1 MLIHAPLRP
10 GLVPLPRVTQCCVR
24 VGFAGLAP
32 CLCPLPLLVLHER
45 AHDEPLVACHCQH
58 LCPHLCVRTVIQPVP
73 VPPPLGPVYSLAP
86 LFPPLPPSPPGSYGY
101 FAAATVGV
109 QVPWKRY
116 ITLLQI
122 SQFVFD
128 IVLYVRAVVLLPGFT
143 TTRTSHLTHS
153 RHPLLSHTAV
163 THIHTYTAA
172 PLSPTTS
179 SMTPLVESGV
189 PTSLATLWASPLSS
203 SLPRSTSASRQPSAG
218 KQRHRRR
225 PRAYKQG
232 WCHWMEWEFEHLIL
246 ANQTT
251 IKHPSG
257 ERGRG
262 LPSGVT
268 ELENGGDQ
276 RECVCEQTAA
286 GAAAAA
292 HNHNNSTAHT
302 SPANHNLQQPKRGVA
317 NGADQMLKKQE
328 KATCASV
335 NQAHAKEENS
345 QTRSASHTA
354 TQTQASKQAS
364 RNQSRLLCCA
374 LLACLEW
381 VLGMLAMLTLTSAPN
396 KLRKQLKRCTRP
408 GRSAGPPGCR

>member
-1 MLIHAPLRP
+1 MTPSSSCSKRRSWRLCRYVCVMFIHAPLRP

-58 LCPHLCVRTVIQPVP
+58 LCPHLCVRTVIQPVS

-86 LFPPLPPSPPGSYGY
+86 LVPPLPCSYGY

-128 IVLYVRAVVLLPGFT
+128 IVLYVRAVRASQPQEQNKNIS
-143 TTRTSHLTHS
+143 SHSLTA
-153 RHPLLSHTAV
+153 PTAV

-189 PTSLATLWASPLSS
+189 PTSLATLWASLLSS
-203 SLPRSTSASRQPSAG
+203 SLPRFTSASRQPSVG

-276 RECVCEQTAA
+276 RECV
-286 GAAAAA
+286 
-292 HNHNNSTAHT
+292 
-302 SPANHNLQQPKRGVA
+302 
-317 NGADQMLKKQE
+317 
-328 KATCASV
+328 
-335 NQAHAKEENS
+335 
-345 QTRSASHTA
+345 
-354 TQTQASKQAS
+354 
-364 RNQSRLLCCA
+364 
-374 LLACLEW
+374 
-381 VLGMLAMLTLTSAPN
+381 
-396 KLRKQLKRCTRP
+396 
-408 GRSAGPPGCR
+408 